1 MTLVNNDPARFKG
14 LTKISGKRA
23 QDMIAREKIDLLT
36 EVVLDPE
43 VEVDRLLE
51 ALRGDYA
58 TMDRLRLLSHALPRR
73 EAVWWSCLA
82 GRELIGDEGDA
93 PPTLAAA
100 EAWVF
105 KPNEQTREAARDAAN
120 NARPTDDCDLC
131 ASAVIFAKGTM
142 GPGILDDYPD
152 PAGAF
157 GTLIWAMQMNVVQAN
172 PDTAE
177 ETGDRLLERGLD
189 IARGGSGRLE

>member
-1 MTLVNNDPARFKG
+1 MSINNDPARFNG
-14 LTKISGKRA
+14 LTKIVGKRA
-23 QDMIAREKIDLLT
+23 QEMILRDRIELLT

-51 ALRGDYA
+51 VLRGDFA
-58 TMDRLRLLSHALPRR
+58 TIDRLRLLAHALPRR
-73 EAVWWSCLA
+73 EAVWWACLA
-82 GRELIGDEGDA
+82 GKQLVADGPV

-105 KPNEQTREAARDAAN
+105 KPNEQTREAAREAAN
-120 NARPTDDCDLC
+120 NAKPTDDCDLC

-152 PAGAF
+152 PPGAF
-157 GTLIWAMQMNVVQAN
+157 GTLIWAMQMNVIQAD
-172 PDTAE
+172 PDIAPE
-177 ETGDRLLERGLD
+177 VGDVLVERALD
-189 IARGGSGRLE
+189 IARGGNGQVG